1 MKGRMFLKLTYLTN
15 MLFCSI
21 HDVFGRVN
29 AQQSFVLV
37 VLVLFSYY
45 FSESLSFKQCFIYS
59 FTETLAVN
67 LGGPQIRSIMIHST
81 QVVQATV

>member
-1 MKGRMFLKLTYLTN
+1 MFLKLTYLTN

-29 AQQSFVLV
+29 AQQSSVLV
-37 VLVLFSYY
+37 VLVLFSEY
-45 FSESLSFKQCFIYS
+45 SLSFKQCFIYS